1 MTEFQEKNY
10 VVVRGFLDPDS
21 VRSVSKYLE
30 NKIKRHPETNEN
42 AKDPEK
48 VSQFCW
54 YADPLIEA
62 VLDNSTA
69 HVEEVTG
76 LQLFP
81 TYSYTRVYMK
91 GDELKPHVDRPS
103 CEVSVT
109 CHVATVGEPWKIY
122 MESPGQ
128 QPTAVELA
136 PGDAV
141 VYKGCIVKH
150 WRHPMENTEINVQFM
165 LHYVDQNGPNAEY
178 KLDKR
183 PYLAY
188 PKAG

>member
-10 VVVRGFLDPDS
+10 VVVRNFLDPDS

-30 NKIKRHPETNEN
+30 NKIKRHPDINDSE
-42 AKDPEK
+42 KHPEK
-48 VSQFCW
+48 VSRFSW
-54 YADPLIEA
+54 YADPLIET
-62 VLDNSTA
+62 VLENSTTHA
-69 HVEEVTG
+69 EEVTG

-91 GDELKPHVDRPS
+91 GDELKAHVDRPS
-103 CEVSVT
+103 CEISIT

-122 MESPGQ
+122 MENPGG
-128 QPTAVELA
+128 QPTGIELA

-178 KLDKR
+178 KFDKR

-188 PKAG
+188 PVRG